1 MQRFFENIASI
12 DAFTRS
18 LDYRQ
23 DVLECKHCLKNDQF
37 VSHGFVY
44 KQRSSLIC
52 EPVGKRLFCSN
63 RYGRT
68 GCGRTVQ
75 LYIASEFPSL
85 HYGATVLFVF
95 IVALLSPLTISE
107 AYLKATGQLDTRH
120 AWRWMNKLM
129 LRISE
134 YRCYLKSPAKR
145 IINIVTFQVRR
156 SQILLPTLAQLMICT
171 GHCSQYQLINQK
183 PFI

>member
-1 MQRFFENIASI
+1 MQKFFENIASI

-18 LDYRQ
+18 LDYHQ
-23 DVLECKHCLKNDQF
+23 DALECTHCLKNGQL

-44 KQRSSLIC
+44 KQRSATIR

-63 RYGRT
+63 RYGRS

-85 HYGATVLFVF
+85 HYGAAVIFVF
-95 IVALLSPLTISE
+95 ITALLSQFTINE
-107 AYLKATGQLDTRH
+107 AYLKATGQLDARH

-129 LRISE
+129 HRLGE
-134 YRCYLKSPAKR
+134 YRCFLKTPAKSL
-145 IINIVTFQVRR
+145 INIFTSQVRR
-156 SQILLPTLAQLMICT
+156 NQILLPSLTQLMNHT
-171 GHCSQYQLINQK
+171 GHCIQYQLINQK